1 MKHFY
6 VKVLKQD
13 TVTDLATA
21 VTDLATDTVLSMVGS
36 AVLEDTA
43 ELLKMH
49 KATQETLQAE
59 TLEAETVEVVN
70 NDRHNRE

>member
-1 MKHFY
+1 
-6 VKVLKQD
+6 
-13 TVTDLATA
+13 
-21 VTDLATDTVLSMVGS
+21 MVGS

>member
-1 MKHFY
+1 VKHFY
-6 VKVLKQD
+6 VKALKQD
-13 TVTDLATA
+13 MVTVLSTV
-21 VTDLATDTVLSMVGS
+21 VTDLATDMVLSTVGL
-36 AVLEDTA
+36 AVREDTA

-70 NDRHNRE
+70 NDRYNRG

>member
-1 MKHFY
+1 MALE
-6 VKVLKQD
+6 VLWEARTVALVMD
-13 TVTDLATA
+13 TV
-21 VTDLATDTVLSMVGS
+21 ATDMVRFTVGS

>member
-1 MKHFY
+1 MG
-6 VKVLKQD
+6 
-13 TVTDLATA
+13 TA
-21 VTDLATDTVLSMVGS
+21 VTDTAL

-70 NDRHNRE
+70 NDRHNREQNSHT